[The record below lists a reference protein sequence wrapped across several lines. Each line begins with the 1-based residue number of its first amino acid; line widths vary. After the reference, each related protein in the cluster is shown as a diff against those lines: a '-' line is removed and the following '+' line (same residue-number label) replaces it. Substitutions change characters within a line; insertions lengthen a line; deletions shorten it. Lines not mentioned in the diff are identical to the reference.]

1 MTAIPDLEPDLL
13 RAFVAVAETGSFTAA
28 AEVIGRSQSAVS
40 QKVLRLEDIL
50 QMRVFDRTSR
60 SLSLTRD
67 GERLLV
73 AGKRLLAHYE
83 NFMQELRDPP
93 KVSVLRLGI
102 SENLVQTQLPR
113 LLSSFSHRYPD
124 VQLELTTATSE
135 ELLADYDADRL
146 DIVIAKTRK
155 DGSPHPGRV
164 IWREPLVWL
173 AGPDYRADNRRP
185 ARLVMMRPPCIYRA
199 VMTES
204 LDAIGR
210 EWVTACTASN
220 LLGIQAAVLGGLGVT
235 VLGKSFAQN
244 GMKVLPPSEHWP
256 ALPTAE
262 VSVIG
267 GTPEMQHIVRPLVT
281 LLTESLLESASLTLD
296 TPLAAVNER

>member
-1 MTAIPDLEPDLL
+1 MTISDVEPDLL
-13 RAFVAVAETGSFTAA
+13 RAFVAVVETGSFTAA
-28 AEVIGRSQSAVS
+28 AEVVGRTQSAVS

-60 SLSLTRD
+60 SLNLTRD
-67 GERLLV
+67 GERVLV

-83 NFMQELRDPP
+83 NFIQELRAPP

-102 SENLVQTQLPR
+102 SENLVQTQLPSV
-113 LLSSFSHRYPD
+113 LSRFGSQHPD
-124 VQLELTTATSE
+124 VQLELTTAASE
-135 ELLADYDADRL
+135 ELLDAYEAGHL
-146 DIVIAKTRK
+146 DLVIAKTRK
-155 DGSPHPGRV
+155 GRHHPGRV

-173 AGPDYRADNRRP
+173 AGPNYRPDDRRP

-199 VMTES
+199 IMAES
-204 LDAIGR
+204 LEAVGR
-210 EWVTACTASN
+210 EWVTACTTSN

-235 VLGKSFAQN
+235 ALGRSFAQN
-244 GMKVLPPSEHWP
+244 GLRVLPSSERWP

-267 GTPEMQHIVRPLVT
+267 ETPELQHIARPLVT
-281 LLTESLLESASLTLD
+281 LLTESLLESGSLTLEA
-296 TPLAAVNER
+296 PLAAAER